1 MRTDDN
7 HDGFLIEPYEHFGP
21 EQDSMYVPLAS
32 SFSPGSL
39 QPVSP
44 HRSSWTPT
52 LPRRRWRP
60 ARRGR
65 GLDRAPEAALRQE
78 AKQTIAHIMDRRTD
92 IAIPGNPSSVSEITM
107 GGMTGP
113 VVQAYG
119 FATAL
124 VNRFGPSVLQG
135 QGRELERRHRDRRH
149 HQGRKR
155 EHRVRLMA
163 RPA

>member
-1 MRTDDN
+1 MPHYDDN

-21 EQDSMYVPLAS
+21 EQDRCACRWRSCVR
-32 SFSPGSL
+32 
-39 QPVSP
+39 PVRCNPSAP

-60 ARRGR
+60 APWKRVGPRRK
-65 GLDRAPEAALRQE
+65 LLYSQE

-92 IAIPGNPSSVSEITM
+92 MAIPGNPGSVNEITM
-107 GGMTGP
+107 GGMTEP

-124 VNRFGPSVLQG
+124 VNRFGPSVLQAKG
-135 QGRELERRHRDRRH
+135 VNSGADTAT
-149 HQGRKR
+149 GDTIKAGNANI
-155 EHRVRLMA
+155 VFRLMA